1 MKFINAKNHG
11 AESNSPVARVVIHA
25 TCPDVGYPSA
35 SKAGRAEST
44 AKYFQS
50 TSRAASAHYVVDI
63 STTVQC
69 LSEQTVGYHAPP
81 NAHSIGVE
89 ICADGGS
96 RASFSNP
103 AHAYTRAQWLSPQVW
118 PAVER
123 AATLTRDICDRHHIP
138 LRRLTT
144 AQVKAGEKGI
154 CGHDN
159 VSDAFHQSD
168 HDDPGPNFPWDR
180 FMAAVGGTTSGD
192 NLTMADVNTIIE
204 KIAAADKRLHYDI
217 GVVQTEN
224 SRLKAQIEAA
234 RKQLHYDI
242 GVVQTAN
249 GKLKAQIED
258 LTWVKNPATEKKWRL
273 KDALWSIWYYTLENR
288 NRLSTLEN
296 KMSDLEKKATK

>member
-1 MKFINAKNHG
+1 MTFIQARRHGGNAN
-11 AESNSPVARVVIHA
+11 APVARVVIHA
-25 TCPDVGYPSA
+25 TCPDIGYPGA
-35 SKAGRAEST
+35 SKAGQ
-44 AKYFQS
+44 AKANATYFAT
-50 TSRAASAHYVVDI
+50 TSRDASAHYVVDVA
-63 STTVQC
+63 STIQC
-69 LSEQTVGYHAPP
+69 LSEQTIGYHAPP
-81 NAHSIGVE
+81 NSHSIGVE

-96 RASFSNP
+96 KTSFSSP
-103 AHAYTRAQWLSPQVW
+103 SHAYARNQWLSPQVW

-123 AATLTRDICDRHHIP
+123 AATLTRDICTRHHIP

-144 AQVKAGEKGI
+144 AQVRAGEKGI

-168 HDDPGPNFPWDR
+168 HDDPGPTFPWDR
-180 FMAAVGGTTSGD
+180 FMAAVQGQSSGG
-192 NLTMADVNTIIE
+192 LTMADVNTILE

-217 GVVQTEN
+217 GVVQKEN
-224 SRLKAQIEAA
+224 SKLKAQLEAA

-273 KDALWSIWYYTLENR
+273 KDALWSIWYYVLECR
-288 NRLSTLEN
+288 NRISTLEN
-296 KMSDLEKKATK
+296 QLSDLEKKAKS